1 MGLESEWSTDLRV
14 GGTSTSPIVT
24 GTAEVIRGTYSFA
37 GTRFELTNGD
47 ITFTGSDPIDPRV
60 AITAT
65 GDVEDITVTINV
77 SGRSTDPQIA
87 FSSSPALPQDEIMA
101 RLLFGGSV
109 TELSALEAVQ
119 LAASL
124 NSLRGG
130 GGGLNPLGKLRS
142 ATGLSRL
149 RIPGAD
155 EATGR
160 GKALSAGFY
169 LGDDIYLEVITDARD
184 RKSTRLNSS

>member
-65 GDVEDITVTINV
+65 GDVEAITVTITV
-77 SGRSTDPQIA
+77 SMGSTDPPLP
-87 FSSSPALPQDEIMA
+87 STTSPDLPHTQTTA
-101 RLLFGGSV
+101 PRHFG
-109 TELSALEAVQ
+109 
-119 LAASL
+119 
-124 NSLRGG
+124 
-130 GGGLNPLGKLRS
+130 
-142 ATGLSRL
+142 
-149 RIPGAD
+149 
-155 EATGR
+155 
-160 GKALSAGFY
+160 
-169 LGDDIYLEVITDARD
+169 
-184 RKSTRLNSS
+184 

>member
-77 SGRSTDPQIA
+77 SGRSTDPPIA
-87 FSSSPALPQDEIMA
+87 FSSSPALPPAEIMA
-101 RLLFGGSV
+101 RPLFGCPWPAICAPG
-109 TELSALEAVQ
+109 AVQ
-119 LAASL
+119 FC
-124 NSLRGG
+124 
-130 GGGLNPLGKLRS
+130 
-142 ATGLSRL
+142 
-149 RIPGAD
+149 I
-155 EATGR
+155 GR
-160 GKALSAGFY
+160 WQWWG
-169 LGDDIYLEVITDARD
+169 
-184 RKSTRLNSS
+184 